1 MKIDGLDPRPA
12 SSISGSSS
20 GPIDARPA
28 TVGRDTVAT
37 GGEAAR
43 RPNPVAITSDAQ
55 ALNEAAERISQT
67 PEVNQAR
74 VEAVRS
80 ALERG
85 EYVVD
90 ATRVAERILELE
102 ESF

>member
-1 MKIDGLDPRPA
+1 
-12 SSISGSSS
+12 
-20 GPIDARPA
+20 
-28 TVGRDTVAT
+28 
-37 GGEAAR
+37 
-43 RPNPVAITSDAQ
+43 
-55 ALNEAAERISQT
+55 
-67 PEVNQAR
+67 